1 MGQKGGLA
9 MDATKWIDSHL
20 ESRLG
25 QLERARADGRKVVG
39 YLPGGYFPEELA
51 LASGAIP
58 VCLIRGGEHWATE
71 IANAYVSRW
80 IDTFCRAQIGYAV
93 SEKDPYYKVLDLLV
107 IPVTDNN
114 VRAVSDVL
122 GYHTSMDLFPFGVP
136 HVKEE
141 SSRRYYLHGI
151 TRLKERLEALT
162 RVPITEERLQDA
174 IALCNRERRLLREI
188 SLTRKQE
195 VVPIS
200 AEDFVRLNHS
210 SMLCDKELMVAGLEG
225 VCQGLRGDQEA
236 SVGRGP
242 RVLLTGSTLA
252 MGDDKVL
259 DLLEEAGA
267 TVVVEE
273 FAEGIRPYWEEVDT
287 VGDPVEALAECYF
300 MRRVAPAWFRP
311 GDERH
316 EFLIGLAQE
325 FRVDGVVWYSLMYR
339 ESYKIESHYF
349 RGILQQRAGLPML
362 VLESD
367 YDPSESGPMRT
378 RVETFVQTL
387 GG

>member
-1 MGQKGGLA
+1 
-9 MDATKWIDSHL
+9 MDAAKWIDSHL
-20 ESRLG
+20 KSRLG
-25 QLERARADGRKVVG
+25 QLERARAEGRKIVG

-58 VCLIRGGEHWATE
+58 VCLIRGGEHWTTQ

-93 SEKDPYYKVLDLLV
+93 SGKDPYYRLLDLLV

-122 GYHTSMDLFPFGVP
+122 GYHTSMDVFPFGVP

-151 TRLKERLEALT
+151 TRLRERLEAIT
-162 RVPITEERLQDA
+162 GTSVTEERLRGA

-188 SLTRKQE
+188 SLMRKADS
-195 VVPIS
+195 VPLS
-200 AEDFVRLNHS
+200 ARQFVWLNHA
-210 SMLCDKELMVAGLEG
+210 SMLCDKEVIVGGLEG
-225 VCQGLRGDQEA
+225 FCQGLKGYQDG
-236 SVGRGP
+236 SGGRGP

-259 DLLEEAGA
+259 DLLEDAGA

-273 FAEGIRPYWEEVDT
+273 FAEGIRPYWEEVDSES
-287 VGDPVEALAECYF
+287 DPMEALADCYF
-300 MRRVAPAWFRP
+300 VRRVAPAWFRP

-316 EFLIGLAQE
+316 EFLIGLAKE
-325 FRVDGVVWYSLMYR
+325 FRVKGVVWYCLMYR

-349 RGILQQRAGLPML
+349 REILQQRAGLPML

-367 YDPSESGPMRT
+367 YDPSETGPMRT
-378 RVETFVQTL
+378 RVEAFVQTL
-387 GG
+387 GSK

>member
-1 MGQKGGLA
+1 
-9 MDATKWIDSHL
+9 MDATKGIDSHL
-20 ESRLG
+20 KARLG
-25 QLERARADGRKVVG
+25 QLERARRDGRKVVG

-58 VCLIRGGEHWATE
+58 VCLIRGGDHWATE

-93 SEKDPYYKVLDLLV
+93 SDKDPYYGLLDLLV

-122 GYHTSMDLFPFGVP
+122 GYHTSMDVFPFGVP

-162 RVPITEERLQDA
+162 GTTITDERLRDA

-188 SLTRKQE
+188 SLMRKLDS
-195 VVPIS
+195 VPLS
-200 AEDFVRLNHS
+200 ARHFVWLNHS
-210 SMLCDKELMVAGLEG
+210 SMLCDKEVMVGGLEG
-225 VCQGLRGDQEA
+225 VCQGLRRDQEG
-236 SVGRGP
+236 SGGRGP

-259 DLLEEAGA
+259 DLLEDAGA

-273 FAEGIRPYWEEVDT
+273 FAEGIRPYWEDVKPE
-287 VGDPVEALAECYF
+287 GDPMEALAECYF

-316 EFLIGLAQE
+316 EFLIRLAQE
-325 FRVDGVVWYSLMYR
+325 FRVKGVVWYSLMYR

-349 RGILQQRAGLPML
+349 REILKQREGLPML

-387 GG
+387 GV

>member
-1 MGQKGGLA
+1 
-9 MDATKWIDSHL
+9 MDATKGIDSHL
-20 ESRLG
+20 KARLG
-25 QLERARADGRKVVG
+25 QLEQARRDGRKVVG

-93 SEKDPYYKVLDLLV
+93 SEKDPYYRLLDLLV

-122 GYHTSMDLFPFGVP
+122 GYHTSMDVFPFGVP
-136 HVKEE
+136 HLKEE
-141 SSRRYYLHGI
+141 GSRRYYLHGI
-151 TRLKERLEALT
+151 TRLRDRLEALT
-162 RVPITEERLQDA
+162 GTAITDEGLWDA
-174 IALCNRERRLLREI
+174 IALCNRERRLFKEI
-188 SLTRKQE
+188 SRMRKLDS
-195 VVPIS
+195 VPLS
-200 AEDFVRLNHS
+200 SRHFVWLNHS
-210 SMLCDKELMVAGLEG
+210 SMLCDKEVMLEGLEG
-225 VCQGLRGDQEA
+225 VRRGLGGHH
-236 SVGRGP
+236 VGSGEKGP

-259 DLLEEAGA
+259 DLLEDAGA
-267 TVVVEE
+267 KVVVEE
-273 FAEGIRPYWEEVDT
+273 FAEGIRPYWEEVDPE
-287 VGDPVEALAECYF
+287 GDPMEALADCYF
-300 MRRVAPAWFRP
+300 MRRVPPAWFRP

-316 EFLIGLAQE
+316 EFLVGLAQE
-325 FRVDGVVWYSLMYR
+325 FRVKGVVWYSLMYR

-349 RGILQQRAGLPML
+349 RGLLQERLGIPML

-367 YDPSESGPMRT
+367 YDPSEYGPMRT

-387 GG
+387 GV

>member
-1 MGQKGGLA
+1 MGPKGGMA
-9 MDATKWIDSHL
+9 MEAEKEIQSLL
-20 ESRLG
+20 EARLG
-25 QLERARADGRKVVG
+25 QLERAKRGGSRIVG
-39 YLPGGYFPEELA
+39 YMPGGYFPEELA
-51 LASGAIP
+51 LACGAIP
-58 VCLIRGGEHWATE
+58 VCLIRGGDHWATE
-71 IANAYVSRW
+71 IADAYVSRW
-80 IDTFCRAQIGYAV
+80 IDTFCRAQIGYAI
-93 SEKDPYYKVLDLLV
+93 SGRDRYYGLLDLLV

-122 GYHTSMDLFPFGVP
+122 GYHTSMEVFPFGVP

-151 TRLKERLEALT
+151 TRLKQRLEALT
-162 RVPITEERLQDA
+162 GVPITEERLQDA

-188 SLTRKQE
+188 SLTRNKE
-195 VVPIS
+195 GVPIS
-200 AEDFVRLNHS
+200 ARDFVRLNHA
-210 SMLCDKELMVAGLEG
+210 SMLCDKEAMVGELEEVRRGLEVREG
-225 VCQGLRGDQEA
+225 PKAE
-236 SVGRGP
+236 GP
-242 RVLLTGSTLA
+242 RVLITGSTLA
-252 MGDDKVL
+252 MGDYKVL

-273 FAEGIRPYWEEVDT
+273 FAEGIRPYWEDVSSG
-287 VGDPVEALAECYF
+287 GDPMESLAECYF
-300 MRRVAPAWFRP
+300 MRRAAPAWFRP

-316 EFLIGLAQE
+316 EFLMRLAEE

-349 RGILQQRAGLPML
+349 RDMLKRERGLNML

-367 YDPSESGPMRT
+367 YDPSEEGPMRT

-387 GG
+387 GV